1 MYTFFDTVWRYIGD
15 IFFDILWDDIQN
27 HTANP
32 RDLTAHYRLDFP
44 NIALH
49 TLLVATQYSQIEN
62 MLESYK
68 YHSERVYCDVFVDML
83 AEIIVTQDT
92 TDAVLVA
99 VPMHWSRYTLRGFD
113 HMDMILRWLSKKLN
127 IPYMQPLRAGFSMRQ
142 SKLSRAKRLENRK
155 NRFTIDNSVILPH
168 TVFLIDDVISTGA
181 TAHECARV
189 LRDHGAEK
197 LIGVFLASSA
207 EL

>member
-1 MYTFFDTVWRYIGD
+1 
-15 IFFDILWDDIQN
+15 
-27 HTANP
+27 
-32 RDLTAHYRLDFP
+32 
-44 NIALH
+44 
-49 TLLVATQYSQIEN
+49 
-62 MLESYK
+62 
-68 YHSERVYCDVFVDML
+68 
-83 AEIIVTQDT
+83 
-92 TDAVLVA
+92 
-99 VPMHWSRYTLRGFD
+99 
-113 HMDMILRWLSKKLN
+113 
-127 IPYMQPLRAGFSMRQ
+127 MQPLRAGFSMRQ

-155 NRFTIDNSVILPH
+155 NRFTIDNSAILPH